1 MKFKANI
8 TRTGPKAKTVEL
20 GVVEVG
26 GDDREMVLFVNDL
39 PVLMLRSP
47 RLVTCAAH
55 GLLFHGFERD
65 GQDRTGRDRWS
76 HAEVLLRDAAGGA
89 S

>member
-1 MKFKANI
+1 VKFRANI
-8 TRTGPKAKTVEL
+8 TKTGPRAKTVEL

-26 GDDREMVLFVNDL
+26 GDDREMVLFVHDL
-39 PVLMLRSP
+39 PVLRLDSP

-65 GQDRTGRDRWS
+65 GQDRTGRDRWA
-76 HAEVLLRDAAGGA
+76 HAEVFLRDAGGGA